1 MSPEPSPSSVRCV
14 SHKTCPVEGA
24 PSRGATLTRARI
36 LQEVRPM
43 RCEALEARRHR
54 RELTMLEAAERLGGT
69 ERTFRR
75 WSVRYEAEG
84 PEG

>member
-1 MSPEPSPSSVRCV
+1 
-14 SHKTCPVEGA
+14 
-24 PSRGATLTRARI
+24 
-36 LQEVRPM
+36 M